1 MLRQVLRASAK
12 SHFFNATKASSVRK
26 PVAFLSTN
34 AIDSFNN
41 GSNSVYVEQMYEA
54 WQKDPKRYA
63 FLLIAIV
70 VAYSW

>member
-1 MLRQVLRASAK
+1 
-12 SHFFNATKASSVRK
+12 VRK